1 MLNVLP
7 RYAPLNVP
15 YRVNGYAVL
24 RGNISSRSRIRANG
38 SYVVRGEF
46 GKTGFLATNLTPF
59 SVAVG
64 VIDCNCADEQ
74 VRRVDA
80 CRRIAGVA
88 HQPIKLQRQ
97 AMVERV
103 CRTMCKQVHA
113 FLVLTKSKTPIAV
126 VIQRSIPNYTAVRL
140 LLRALR
146 KAEAEARHCAIRF
159 ANMRQSRA
167 IKPLLFHAQNLGR
180 AKIINNG

>member
-59 SVAVG
+59 
-64 VIDCNCADEQ
+64 
-74 VRRVDA
+74 
-80 CRRIAGVA
+80 
-88 HQPIKLQRQ
+88 
-97 AMVERV
+97 
-103 CRTMCKQVHA
+103 
-113 FLVLTKSKTPIAV
+113 
-126 VIQRSIPNYTAVRL
+126 
-140 LLRALR
+140 
-146 KAEAEARHCAIRF
+146 
-159 ANMRQSRA
+159 
-167 IKPLLFHAQNLGR
+167 KPLLFHAQNLGR